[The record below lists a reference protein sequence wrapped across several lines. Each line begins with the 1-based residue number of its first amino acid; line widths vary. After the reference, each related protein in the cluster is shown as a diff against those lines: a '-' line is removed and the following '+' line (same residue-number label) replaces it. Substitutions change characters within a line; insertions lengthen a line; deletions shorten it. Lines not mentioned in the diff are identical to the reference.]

1 MVPELRALLT
11 IPSLP
16 YERRTCADPW
26 DTYAEGVKSP
36 SWLPRARDL
45 AVMSLALMEA
55 LADLLE
61 DEYSH
66 HDLAMAL
73 WQTSLAVVGTVA
85 LWWRRSHTERVTVV
99 AMVLCV
105 AGQVQVPLA
114 MMLFALA
121 VKRRDRW
128 MLVLTAVAYVAFLA
142 ETAVQNHDVTLGDLV
157 TTLLVVLV
165 LTLSGAY
172 FGARHDRLVALQ
184 ERAERAEAEQEA
196 RAEAARLAERA
207 RIAREMHDV
216 LAHRISLIA
225 LHAGGLEITE
235 RPEPAAARQTAGLI
249 RETARSALEDLR
261 DVLGVLASGDTSA
274 PLAPQPRFA
283 DIAALV
289 ERSAAAGVSVRLV
302 PNSSLGLEAEVPEA
316 VGRAAYRVVQEALTN
331 IHKHAASAASA
342 VRLSGAPG
350 IGLEVRVEN
359 QAPQAVG
366 TSLPGAGSG
375 LAGLRERVEV
385 AGGSFEA
392 GPTLRGGF
400 LVLAWLPWPENG
412 TKEEADYGV
421 IVTPSARS
429 HPGNLK
435 KDPENPAGA
444 ACAADDDQNHAGR
457 TAGPADRRLI
467 PAPEPAA

>member
-1 MVPELRALLT
+1 
-11 IPSLP
+11 
-16 YERRTCADPW
+16 
-26 DTYAEGVKSP
+26 
-36 SWLPRARDL
+36 
-45 AVMSLALMEA
+45 MSLALLEG
-55 LADLLE
+55 LANLYQDGV
-61 DEYSH
+61 DK
-66 HDLAMAL
+66 HDLPMAALQVSMAL
-73 WQTSLAVVGTVA
+73 VGTVA
-85 LWWRRSHTERVTVV
+85 LWWRRSRTERVALL
-99 AMVLCV
+99 AMLLAVL
-105 AGQVQVPLA
+105 GQVTVPLA

-121 VKRRDRW
+121 VKRRDRVMW
-128 MLVLTAVAYVAFLA
+128 GLTALGGAAYLA
-142 ETAVQNHDVTLGDLV
+142 QTAIRNHGVPSLTDLV
-157 TTLLVVLV
+157 VNVLWVLV
-165 LTLSGAY
+165 LVLFGAY
-172 FGARHDRLVALQ
+172 FGARHDRLASLQ

-283 DIAALV
+283 DIAELV

-302 PNSSLGLEAEVPEA
+302 PNSSLSLDAPVPEA

-331 IHKHAASAASA
+331 IHKHAASAATT
-342 VRLSGAPG
+342 VRMSGAPD

-359 QAPQAVG
+359 QAPRAVG

-400 LVLAWLPWPENG
+400 LVLAWLPWPQ
-412 TKEEADYGV
+412 TDAKDEADYGV
-421 IVTPSARS
+421 IVSPASRRNRDGHSA
-429 HPGNLK
+429 GTGCVTDDE
-435 KDPENPAGA
+435 KDRAGLT
-444 ACAADDDQNHAGR
+444 ADPDAPH
-457 TAGPADRRLI
+457 LI
-467 PAPEPAA
+467 PSPEPAV

>member
-1 MVPELRALLT
+1 M
-11 IPSLP
+11 
-16 YERRTCADPW
+16 
-26 DTYAEGVKSP
+26 KSP
-36 SWLPRARDL
+36 AWLPRARDL
-45 AVMSLALMEA
+45 AVMSLALLEGV
-55 LADLLE
+55 ADLFE
-61 DEYSH
+61 DS
-66 HDLAMAL
+66 HDLPMAVL
-73 WQTSLAVVGTVA
+73 QTSLCLAGTVLLWWRRTHTERITVLTMPLAVVG
-85 LWWRRSHTERVTVV
+85 
-99 AMVLCV
+99 
-105 AGQVQVPLA
+105 QVQIPLA

-121 VKRRDRW
+121 VKRRDRVMW
-128 MLVLTAVAYVAFLA
+128 GLTALAGAAFLT
-142 ETAVQNHDVTLGDLV
+142 ETAIENHGDLTFTDVLV
-157 TTLLVVLV
+157 TVLWVLV
-165 LTLSGAY
+165 LVLFGAY

-196 RAEAARLAERA
+196 RTEAARLAERT

-235 RPEPAAARQTAGLI
+235 RPEPGAARQTAGLI

-261 DVLGVLASGDTSA
+261 DVLGVLASNDTSA

-283 DIAALV
+283 DIAELV

-302 PNSSLGLEAEVPEA
+302 PNSSLSLDAAVPEA

-331 IHKHAASAASA
+331 IHKHAASAATT
-342 VRLSGAPG
+342 VRLSGAPE

-359 QAPQAVG
+359 QAPRVVG

-400 LVLAWLPWPENG
+400 LVLAWLPWPQTDG
-412 TKEEADYGV
+412 KDEAEYGV
-421 IVTPSARS
+421 IVSS
-429 HPGNLK
+429 
-435 KDPENPAGA
+435 A
-444 ACAADDDQNHAGR
+444 ACKADAGRAAQAAEPVATVEAVEAVKAMETAADAETARVADDEEDRAGL
-457 TAGPADRRLI
+457 TADAVGRHLI
-467 PAPEPAA
+467 PLTSSPEHAA

>member
-1 MVPELRALLT
+1 
-11 IPSLP
+11 
-16 YERRTCADPW
+16 
-26 DTYAEGVKSP
+26 
-36 SWLPRARDL
+36 
-45 AVMSLALMEA
+45 
-55 LADLLE
+55 
-61 DEYSH
+61 
-66 HDLAMAL
+66 
-73 WQTSLAVVGTVA
+73 
-85 LWWRRSHTERVTVV
+85 
-99 AMVLCV
+99 
-105 AGQVQVPLA
+105 

-121 VKRRDRW
+121 VKRRDRVMW
-128 MLVLTAVAYVAFLA
+128 ILTALAGAAFLTQ
-142 ETAVQNHDVTLGDLV
+142 TAIEKHGGVTFGDVLV
-157 TTLLVVLV
+157 TVLWVLV
-165 LTLSGAY
+165 LVLFGAY

-235 RPEPAAARQTAGLI
+235 RTEPAAVRQTAGLI

-283 DIAALV
+283 DIAGLV

-302 PNSSLGLEAEVPEA
+302 PNSSLSLDAPVPEA

-331 IHKHAASAASA
+331 IHKHAASAATA
-342 VRLSGAPG
+342 VRLAGAPG
-350 IGLEVRVEN
+350 VGLEVRVEN
-359 QAPQAVG
+359 QAPRVVG

-392 GPTLRGGF
+392 GPTARGGF
-400 LVLAWLPWPENG
+400 LVLAWLPWPQPDGKDE
-412 TKEEADYGV
+412 TEYGV
-421 IVTPSARS
+421 IVARS
-429 HPGNLK
+429 GREGRPGAGTPP
-435 KDPENPAGA
+435 DVCCSPETVGV
-444 ACAADDDQNHAGR
+444 ADDVTDRAGSDR
-457 TAGPADRRLI
+457 DPADPRLM
-467 PAPEPAA
+467 PSPEPAA

>member
-1 MVPELRALLT
+1 M
-11 IPSLP
+11 
-16 YERRTCADPW
+16 
-26 DTYAEGVKSP
+26 KSP
-36 SWLPRARDL
+36 AWLPRARDL
-45 AVMSLALMEA
+45 AVMSLALLEG
-55 LADLLE
+55 LADLFTDAFE
-61 DEYSH
+61 H
-66 HDLAMAL
+66 HDVPMAVL
-73 WQTSLAVVGTVA
+73 QTSLALAGTVA
-85 LWWRRSHTERVTVV
+85 LWWRRTHTERVTV
-99 AMVLCV
+99 LCMPL
-105 AGQVQVPLA
+105 AALGQVQVPLA

-121 VKRRDRW
+121 VKRRDRVMW
-128 MLVLTAVAYVAFLA
+128 TLSAFAYAAFLA
-142 ETAVQNHDVTLGDLV
+142 QSAIEKHGDLSFGDVLV
-157 TTLLVVLV
+157 TALWVLV
-165 LTLSGAY
+165 LVLFGAY

-196 RAEAARLAERA
+196 RAEAARMAERT

-235 RPEPAAARQTAGLI
+235 RPEPDAARQTAGLI

-261 DVLGVLASGDTSA
+261 DVLGVLASSDTSA

-283 DIAALV
+283 DIAELV

-302 PNSSLGLEAEVPEA
+302 PNSSLSLDAPVPEA

-331 IHKHAASAASA
+331 IHKHAASAATT
-342 VRLSGAPG
+342 VRLSGAPD

-359 QAPQAVG
+359 QAPRVVG

-400 LVLAWLPWPENG
+400 LVLAWLPWPR
-412 TKEEADYGV
+412 TEAKDAGEFGV
-421 IVTPSARS
+421 IMSRTRSGRKADSGDSART
-429 HPGNLK
+429 
-435 KDPENPAGA
+435 
-444 ACAADDDQNHAGR
+444 ACVADDGTDR
-457 TAGPADRRLI
+457 TAPVGPADRRLI
-467 PAPEPAA
+467 PSPEPAA

>member
-1 MVPELRALLT
+1 MP
-11 IPSLP
+11 
-16 YERRTCADPW
+16 
-26 DTYAEGVKSP
+26 
-36 SWLPRARDL
+36 L
-45 AVMSLALMEA
+45 AVI
-55 LADLLE
+55 
-61 DEYSH
+61 
-66 HDLAMAL
+66 
-73 WQTSLAVVGTVA
+73 
-85 LWWRRSHTERVTVV
+85 
-99 AMVLCV
+99 
-105 AGQVQVPLA
+105 GQVQVPLA

-121 VKRRDRW
+121 VKRRDRVMW
-128 MLVLTAVAYVAFLA
+128 SLTALAGGAFLA
-142 ETAVQNHDVTLGDLV
+142 QTAIENHGDVNFGDVLV
-157 TTLLVVLV
+157 TVLWVLV
-165 LTLSGAY
+165 LSLSGAY

-235 RPEPAAARQTAGLI
+235 RPEPGAARQTAGLI

-283 DIAALV
+283 DIAELV
-289 ERSAAAGVSVRLV
+289 ERSAAAGVTVRLV
-302 PNSSLGLEAEVPEA
+302 PNESLGLDAGVPEA

-331 IHKHAASAASA
+331 IHKHAASAATA
-342 VRLSGAPG
+342 VRLTGAPG

-359 QAPQAVG
+359 QAPRAVSA
-366 TSLPGAGSG
+366 SLPGAGSG

-400 LVLAWLPWPENG
+400 LVLAWLPWPE
-412 TKEEADYGV
+412 TDAKDETEYGV
-421 IVTPSARS
+421 IVSTAARKARS
-429 HPGNLK
+429 DSAARKPDADSPGSPGSPATACVT
-435 KDPENPAGA
+435 DDENHRAGLA
-444 ACAADDDQNHAGR
+444 AV
-457 TAGPADRRLI
+457 PADRRLTT
-467 PAPEPAA
+467 APEHAA

>member
-1 MVPELRALLT
+1 M
-11 IPSLP
+11 
-16 YERRTCADPW
+16 
-26 DTYAEGVKSP
+26 KSP
-36 SWLPRARDL
+36 AWLPRARDI
-45 AVMSLALMEA
+45 AVMALALLEGLADLYTDGVDKHDLPMAALQGSLAL
-55 LADLLE
+55 
-61 DEYSH
+61 
-66 HDLAMAL
+66 
-73 WQTSLAVVGTVA
+73 VGTVA
-85 LWWRRSHTERVTVV
+85 LWWRRSRTERVIVLTMLLAVV
-99 AMVLCV
+99 
-105 AGQVQVPLA
+105 GQVSVPLA

-121 VKRRDRW
+121 VKRRDRVMW
-128 MLVLTAVAYVAFLA
+128 GLTALGGAAYLTQ
-142 ETAVQNHDVTLGDLV
+142 TAIENHGDLTFTDV
-157 TTLLVVLV
+157 LVNVLWVLV
-165 LTLSGAY
+165 LVLFGAY
-172 FGARHDRLVALQ
+172 FGARHDRLVGLQ
-184 ERAERAEAEQEA
+184 ERAERAEAEQEV
-196 RAEAARLAERA
+196 RAEAARLAERT

-283 DIAALV
+283 DIAELV

-302 PNSSLGLEAEVPEA
+302 PNSSLSLDAPVPEA

-331 IHKHAASAASA
+331 IHKHAASAATT
-342 VRLSGAPG
+342 VRLSGAPD

-359 QAPQAVG
+359 QAPRVVG

-400 LVLAWLPWPENG
+400 LVLAWLPWPQADA
-412 TKEEADYGV
+412 KKDEADYGV
-421 IVTPSARS
+421 IVSPGSRERGTGPSA
-429 HPGNLK
+429 GTACVTDDE
-435 KDPENPAGA
+435 KDR
-444 ACAADDDQNHAGR
+444 AGR
-457 TAGPADRRLI
+457 TADPDAPRLI
-467 PAPEPAA
+467 PSPEPAA